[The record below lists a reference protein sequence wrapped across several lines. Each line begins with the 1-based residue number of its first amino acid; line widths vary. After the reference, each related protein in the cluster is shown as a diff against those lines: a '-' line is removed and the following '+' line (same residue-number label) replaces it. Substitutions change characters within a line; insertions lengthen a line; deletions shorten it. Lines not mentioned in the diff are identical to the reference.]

1 MIIGMISVSSLKA
14 QISVGPGIV
23 YGTNIESM
31 GASANASC
39 DITPRISVLGAYSY
53 FFNKV
58 PYVDGSNS
66 NWWTLD
72 LDGAYKCYKLSDK
85 SDLNVLAGVNLIY
98 FKSASS
104 LGSITGIY
112 NRLLGANI
120 GVGWKL
126 KMGNK
131 NNLIPE
137 VRYTFGDLDYFRFG
151 VKFMFGI

>member
-1 MIIGMISVSSLKA
+1 MNGIISFPLICKHYLLT
-14 QISVGPGIV
+14 IP
-23 YGTNIESM
+23 
-31 GASANASC
+31 
-39 DITPRISVLGAYSY
+39 
-53 FFNKV
+53 
-58 PYVDGSNS
+58 
-66 NWWTLD
+66 
-72 LDGAYKCYKLSDK
+72 K

-137 VRYTFGDLDYFRFG
+137 IRYTLGDLNYLRFG
-151 VKFMFGI
+151 VKFMFGL